1 MIARS
6 GETAFAPGAG
16 LFEDCS
22 MNSRKTK
29 QYKSFQHLAGE
40 CASTLVQGL
49 LGFGYPIETLFAN
62 REGLCSLAEAALLV
76 DAEMRNRLLSPLL
89 THPLRQ
95 AEQIPPNL
103 MRFHEE
109 DSLFA
114 DGFLPALVTTL
125 RQQIERLH
133 EQHKQELDQART
145 AQWLAE
151 NNLVS
156 AETLMGLLGLRDR
169 EMRAAEE
176 HNLIPGATRRPW
188 DHGSWHTPQYYPAN
202 TQLSQAQRAEIAQCT
217 LYSRIQ
223 AAERLG
229 ITPGQFDRLK
239 KKAGLERAGTYYSR
253 SSGQTGYLYRQCDI
267 DSLRSFS
274 KENQR

>member
-1 MIARS
+1 MA
-6 GETAFAPGAG
+6 
-16 LFEDCS
+16 
-22 MNSRKTK
+22 NRKAS
-29 QYKSFQHLAGE
+29 QYKTYQHLAAE
-40 CASTLVQGL
+40 CANALAQGL
-49 LGFGYPIETLFAN
+49 LDLGYPTETLFSN
-62 REGLCSLAEAALLV
+62 REGLCSLAEAALFL

-95 AEQIPPNL
+95 AEQIPPHL
-103 MRFHEE
+103 LRFHEE

-114 DGFLPALVTTL
+114 DGFLPDLVIAL

-133 EQHKQELDQART
+133 QQRQQEIDEVRT
-145 AQWLAE
+145 VQWLAE
-151 NNLVS
+151 NGLVS
-156 AETLMGLLGLRDR
+156 AETLMGLLGLSDR
-169 EMRAAEE
+169 ELRAAEE

-188 DHGSWHTPQYYPAN
+188 DHASWHTPQYYPAN

-239 KKAGLERAGTYYSR
+239 KKAGLERAGSYYSR
-253 SSGQTGYLYRQCDI
+253 SSGQVGYLYRQCDI